1 MERLVRDGVNL
12 YYREQGT
19 GDPPLLFVH
28 GWCCDNTHFQPQ
40 VDFFSRDHRCIAVD
54 LRGHGESDK
63 PEQDYTMAVFADDLA
78 WLCAQLGVQKP
89 VVIGHSMGGVVAL
102 ALAQRHPDSPS
113 AVVLVDSPVLLPDA
127 LKPQIAQV
135 IAGLKSPAFL
145 DVARGFVE
153 NAMFLPASDPA
164 LKERIAGGMAG
175 AAQRVMVSAMEQI
188 FAFDSEAAL
197 AACRVPLLN
206 LSAAAPLVDM
216 ARLRQLRPEVV
227 TGQTVGSGHFNQ
239 LEVPDQVNAML
250 ARFLETSVR
259 SAATAA
265 TV

>member
-12 YYREQGT
+12 YYTDQGT

-28 GWCCDNTHFQPQ
+28 GWCCNSSHFQPQ

-78 WLCAQLGVQKP
+78 WLCEQLGVLKP

-102 ALAQRHPDSPS
+102 ALAQRHPDIP
-113 AVVLVDSPVLLPDA
+113 AALVLVDSPVLVPGA
-127 LKPQIAQV
+127 LKLQIEQV
-135 IAGLKSPAFL
+135 IAGLKTPAFRE
-145 DVARGFVE
+145 VARGLVE
-153 NAMFLPASDPA
+153 NAMFLPTSDPA
-164 LKERIAGGMAG
+164 LKERIVGGMAG
-175 AAQRVMVSAMEQI
+175 APQQVMVSAMEQI

-206 LSAAAPLVDM
+206 LSAAVPLVDT
-216 ARLRQLRPEVV
+216 ARLRKLRPEVV
-227 TGQTVGSGHFNQ
+227 TGQTVGSGHFIQ

-259 SAATAA
+259 SAAA
-265 TV
+265 V